1 MPRFYLIRTV
11 LAFSLLVQA
20 AAAYSQAAAGPVA
33 AGAAA
38 AGADLAVRWQMLD
51 TYCTECHNSTDW
63 AGGIAFDTLTPAD
76 VPHDVK
82 LWEGAVRKL
91 RGHLMPPPGNKQP
104 TQAQNDAMVGWLET
118 SLDARTET
126 PRAGHVPVQRLN
138 RTEYANTVRSLLGV
152 EIKVQDL
159 LPPEIEMDG
168 FDNIAAALQTSPAF
182 LDQYLSAAR
191 FIARQAVGSDTPKLS
206 KTLYPVSGASQD
218 TYIDGMPLGSR
229 GGLSFKHNFAADGE
243 YHISILDLDIGLY
256 PSAAESNQTL
266 VMYID
271 GREVFRGSV
280 GGPEDLALVDRE
292 GADGR
297 AKIIKRFSNIP
308 VKVAA
313 GTRTVVVTFVERA
326 RALSDEYV
334 GGVGGQNG
342 GDFGGFGRLHLARL
356 LNGVEVAGPFGPT
369 ALHSTASR
377 DRIFVCHPETVADE
391 EPCARRIAQHLTTRA
406 YRRPVTA
413 ADVDHLMPFF
423 TTGRK
428 EVGSF
433 DGGIEALVAGVLVSP
448 DYLYRAIQPAP
459 DSIAGAVYKL
469 SDLELASRLSFFLWS
484 DGPDDELL
492 SVAASGKLSV
502 AKVYEAQVRRMLADP
517 RAAALVTGFAMRWLN
532 VDDLKAVEPDTRQF
546 PLFNEQMRK
555 DFSTE
560 IELFLRSVLL
570 DDQSIML
577 LLSADYSFLNERL
590 ARLYGMHD
598 VFGPQFRRVTL
609 TDPNRFGV
617 LGKGAVLLRTS
628 YANRTSPVLRGAWVL
643 ERIMGTPPTQPPPGV
658 STNLDVPQGQKPTT
672 VRARLEL
679 HRAAKSCSQC
689 HGVIDPIGLA
699 MENFDVIGAWRE
711 RDVAADAPIEA
722 DTVLPNGVA
731 ISGPVELRK
740 QLLSRPEQFALAFS
754 EKLLMYGLGRQ
765 VEPNDMKQVRELVR
779 AAAKSDYRFADIVL
793 GVVNSDAFRMQAR
806 SSEKKGAGKQQIQA
820 SVAAAH

>member
-1 MPRFYLIRTV
+1 MARTRLIRTL
-11 LAFSLLVQA
+11 LAFSLFVQGAAAYAQA
-20 AAAYSQAAAGPVA
+20 AADP
-33 AGAAA
+33 
-38 AGADLAVRWQMLD
+38 RWGMLD

-63 AGGIAFDTLTPAD
+63 AGGIAFDTLSPAD

-104 TQAQNDAMVGWLET
+104 TQAQKDAMVGWLET
-118 SLDARTET
+118 SLDARAET

-152 EIKVQDL
+152 EIKVEDL

-191 FIARQAVGSDTPKLS
+191 FVARQAVGSPTPKLS
-206 KTLYPVSGASQD
+206 KTLYPVSGVPQD
-218 TYIDGMPLGSR
+218 AYVDGMPLGSR
-229 GGLSFKHNFAADGE
+229 GGLSFRHNFVADGE

-256 PSAAESNQTL
+256 PSAAEWRQTV

-271 GREVFRGSV
+271 GQEVFRGNV

-308 VKVAA
+308 VKVKA
-313 GTRTVVVTFVERA
+313 GTREVVVTFIERA
-326 RALSDEYV
+326 RALSDEYL
-334 GGVGGQNG
+334 GGIGGQNG
-342 GDFGGFGRLHLARL
+342 GDFGGFGRLQLARL

-369 ALHSTASR
+369 ALQSTASR
-377 DRIFVCHPETVADE
+377 DRIFICHPQSAADE
-391 EPCARRIAQHLTTRA
+391 EPCARRIAENLTRRA
-406 YRRPVTA
+406 YRRPVNA
-413 ADVDHLMPFF
+413 ADVDHLMPLFAA
-423 TTGRK
+423 GRK
-428 EVGSF
+428 QAGNF
-433 DGGIEALVAGVLVSP
+433 DGGVEQLVAGVLASP
-448 DYLYRAIQPAP
+448 DYLYRAILPPA
-459 DSIAGAVYKL
+459 DSTPGDVYEL

-492 SVAASGKLSV
+492 SVAASGKLSDP
-502 AKVYEAQVRRMLADP
+502 KVYEAQVRRMLADP

-532 VDDLKAVEPDTRQF
+532 VDDLKAVEPD
-546 PLFNEQMRK
+546 PLLYPAFNEQMRK

-570 DDQSIML
+570 DDKSIML
-577 LLSADYSFLNERL
+577 LLSADYSFLNERM
-590 ARLYGMHD
+590 ARHYGMTN

-617 LGKGAVLLRTS
+617 LGKSAVLLRTS

-658 STNLDVPQGQKPTT
+658 STNLDVPLGQKVTT

-699 MENFDVIGAWRE
+699 MENFDVIGTWRQ
-711 RDVAADAPIEA
+711 RDDAADAAIDA
-722 DTVLPNGVA
+722 STVLPSGVPV
-731 ISGPVELRK
+731 SGPIELRNT
-740 QLLSRPEQFALAFS
+740 LLSRPEQFALAFS
-754 EKLLMYGLGRQ
+754 QKLMMYGLGRE
-765 VEPNDMKQVRELVR
+765 VEPDDMKQVRALVH
-779 AAAKSDYRFADIVL
+779 AAAKSDYRFSDIVL
-793 GVVNSDAFRMQAR
+793 GVVSSDAFRMQAR
-806 SSEKKGAGKQQIQA
+806 SEKSKVPTK
-820 SVAAAH
+820 VAAAR

>member
-1 MPRFYLIRTV
+1 MARNQLIRTV
-11 LAFSLLVQA
+11 LALSLLVQG
-20 AAAYSQAAAGPVA
+20 AAAYAQAAAGTG
-33 AGAAA
+33 AGPAP
-38 AGADLAVRWQMLD
+38 DLAARWGMLD

-76 VPHDVK
+76 VPNDVK

-104 TQAQNDAMVGWLET
+104 TQAQKDAMVGWLET

-191 FIARQAVGSDTPKLS
+191 FVAHQAVGSDTPKLA

-218 TYIDGMPLGSR
+218 SYIDGMPLGSR
-229 GGLSFKHNFAADGE
+229 GGMSFRHNFVADGE
-243 YHISILDLDIGLY
+243 YHLSILDLDVGLY
-256 PSAAESNQTL
+256 PSAAESKQTV

-271 GREVFRGSV
+271 GKEVFRGNV
-280 GGPEDLALVDRE
+280 GGPQDLALVDRE

-297 AKIIKRFSNIP
+297 AKIIKRFTNIP
-308 VKVAA
+308 VNVKA
-313 GTRTVVVTFVERA
+313 GVKEVVVTFVERA

-356 LNGVEVAGPFGPT
+356 LNGVEVSGPFGPT
-369 ALHSTASR
+369 ALQSTASR
-377 DRIFVCHPETVADE
+377 DKIFVCHPQSVADE
-391 EPCARRIAQHLTTRA
+391 DACARHIAENLARRA
-406 YRRPVTA
+406 YRRPVNA
-413 ADVDHLMPFF
+413 ADVDHLLPFF
-423 TTGRK
+423 AAGRK
-428 EVGSF
+428 QAGNF
-433 DGGIEALVAGVLVSP
+433 DGGIEEMVAGVLASP
-448 DYLYRAIQPAP
+448 DYLFRAILPPA
-459 DSIAGAVYKL
+459 DSAPGKVYKL
-469 SDLELASRLSFFLWS
+469 SGLELASRLSFFLWS

-492 SVAASGKLSV
+492 SVAASGKLSDPR
-502 AKVYEAQVRRMLADP
+502 VYEAQVRRMLVDP
-517 RAAALVTGFAMRWLN
+517 RASALITGFAMRWLN
-532 VDDLKAVEPDTRQF
+532 VDDLKAVEPD
-546 PLFNEQMRK
+546 PLLYPQFNEQMRK

-570 DDQSIML
+570 DDKSIML

-590 ARLYGMHD
+590 ARHYGMTG

-617 LGKGAVLLRTS
+617 LGKSAVLLRTS
-628 YANRTSPVLRGAWVL
+628 YANRTSPVLRGAWVM
-643 ERIMGTPPTQPPPGV
+643 ERILGTPPTQPPPGV
-658 STNLDVPQGQKPTT
+658 STNLDVPQGQKVTT

-699 MENFDVIGAWRE
+699 MENFDVIGTWRDH
-711 RDVAADAPIEA
+711 DVAADAPIDA
-722 DTVLPNGVA
+722 STTLPSGVHV
-731 ISGPVELRK
+731 SGPIELRNTL
-740 QLLSRPEQFALAFS
+740 QARPEQFALAFS
-754 EKLLMYGLGRQ
+754 QKLMMYGLGRE
-765 VEPNDMKQVRELVR
+765 VAPADMKQVRELVR
-779 AAAKSDYRFADIVL
+779 AAAKSDYRFSDIVL
-793 GVVNSDAFRMQAR
+793 GVVTSDAFRMQAL
-806 SSEKKGAGKQQIQA
+806 SDEKKSEGKQTPA
-820 SVAAAH
+820 KVAAAN

>member
-1 MPRFYLIRTV
+1 MARTSLIRTV
-11 LAFSLLVQA
+11 LAFSLLVQG
-20 AAAYSQAAAGPVA
+20 AAAYAQAAADP
-33 AGAAA
+33 
-38 AGADLAVRWQMLD
+38 RWGMLD

-63 AGGIAFDTLTPAD
+63 AGGIAFDTLSPAD

-104 TQAQNDAMVGWLET
+104 TQAQKDAMVSWLET

-152 EIKVQDL
+152 EIKVEDL

-191 FIARQAVGSDTPKLS
+191 FVARQAVGSPTPKLS
-206 KTLYPVSGASQD
+206 KTLYPVAGVPQD
-218 TYIDGMPLGSR
+218 AYVDGMPLGSR
-229 GGLSFKHNFAADGE
+229 GGLSFRHNFVADGE

-256 PSAAESNQTL
+256 PSAAEWRQTV

-271 GREVFRGSV
+271 GQEVFRGNV

-308 VKVAA
+308 VKVKA
-313 GTRTVVVTFVERA
+313 GTRNVVVTFIERA
-326 RALSDEYV
+326 RALSDEYL
-334 GGVGGQNG
+334 GGIGGQNG
-342 GDFGGFGRLHLARL
+342 GDFGGFGRLQLARL
-356 LNGVEVAGPFGPT
+356 LNGVEVSGPFGPT
-369 ALHSTASR
+369 ALQSTASR
-377 DRIFVCHPETVADE
+377 DRIFVCHPQSVADE
-391 EPCARRIAQHLTTRA
+391 EPCARRIAENLTRRA
-406 YRRPVTA
+406 YRRPVNA
-413 ADVDHLMPFF
+413 SDVDHLMPLFAA
-423 TTGRK
+423 GRK
-428 EVGSF
+428 QAGNF
-433 DGGIEALVAGVLVSP
+433 DGGVEQLVAGVLVSP
-448 DYLYRAIQPAP
+448 DYLYRAILPPA
-459 DSIAGAVYKL
+459 DSVPGDVYKL

-492 SVAASGKLSV
+492 SVAAGGKLSDP
-502 AKVYEAQVRRMLADP
+502 KVYEAQVRRMLADP
-517 RAAALVTGFAMRWLN
+517 KAAALVTGFAMRWLN
-532 VDDLKAVEPDTRQF
+532 VDDLKVVEPDPRLY
-546 PLFNEQMRK
+546 PAFNEQMRK

-570 DDQSIML
+570 DDKSIML
-577 LLSADYSFLNERL
+577 LLSADYSFLNERM
-590 ARLYGMHD
+590 ARHYGMTN

-617 LGKGAVLLRTS
+617 LGKSAVLLRTS

-658 STNLDVPQGQKPTT
+658 STNLDVPLGQKVTT

-699 MENFDVIGAWRE
+699 MENFDVIGTWRD
-711 RDVAADAPIEA
+711 RDEAAEAPIDA
-722 DTVLPNGVA
+722 NTLLPSGVTVNGP
-731 ISGPVELRK
+731 IELRNT
-740 QLLSRPEQFALAFS
+740 LLSRPEQFALAFS
-754 EKLLMYGLGRQ
+754 QKLMMYGLGRE
-765 VEPNDMKQVRELVR
+765 VAPADLKQVRALVH
-779 AAAKSDYRFADIVL
+779 AAAKSDYRFSDIVL

-806 SSEKKGAGKQQIQA
+806 SEEKQGKQTPA
-820 SVAAAH
+820 KVAAVP